1 MSGLIKK
8 AVNWATPLFA
18 VIGIVALVFFIS
30 FIVIWGFTT
39 GIALFL
45 FCAILLI
52 VLQAMGA
59 VKLWQN
65 PWLIL
70 LPPLLILVG
79 YARTILQRPLHN
91 TTNQTT
97 SATGTIQLTLANSTV
112 FTILIVVAAIIIGL
126 ILGYALKR
134 EMKSCIYHH
143 SL

>member
-79 YARTILQRPLHN
+79 YAGQYFSVLSITPPI
-91 TTNQTT
+91 TT

-126 ILGYALKR
+126 ILGYALKKR
-134 EMKSCIYHH
+134 
-143 SL
+143 